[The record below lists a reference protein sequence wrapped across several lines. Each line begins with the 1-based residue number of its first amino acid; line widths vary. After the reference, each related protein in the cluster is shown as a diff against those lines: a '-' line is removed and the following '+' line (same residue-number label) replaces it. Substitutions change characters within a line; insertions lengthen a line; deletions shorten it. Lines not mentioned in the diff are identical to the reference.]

1 MPKPTTAKSYTM
13 TEKVFLYPGESANWH
28 FVPIT
33 KKVGMEIKALFGKSV
48 RGFGSRRVEV
58 TIGKTVWQTSI
69 FPDRYSGSYIL
80 PLKAA
85 VRKKEGV
92 EVGDIIVFSIVIN
105 STNNK

>member
-1 MPKPTTAKSYTM
+1 MPKATNTKSFTM

-33 KKVGMEIKALFGKSV
+33 KKVGMEIKALFGKSA
-48 RGFGSRRVEV
+48 RGFCSRRVEV
-58 TIGKTVWQTSI
+58 IIGKTAWQTSI

-85 VRKKEGV
+85 VRKKEDI
-92 EVGDIIVFSIVIN
+92 EVGDVVTFIINVLL
-105 STNNK
+105 